1 MFGGQKPMDLCNGGM
16 IWSCCVDR
24 DKVDFVDPEL
34 GAVKDAQCG
43 EVHTTGGQARIV
55 GGHDSKERILSSHYQ
70 TQKFKTDCSSIKP
83 ELYYAQILYNLRR
96 SKSTLQILQ
105 LKISL
110 LSASPFFSP

>member
-1 MFGGQKPMDLCNGGM
+1 MDLCNGGM

-55 GGHDSKERILSSHYQ
+55 GGHDSKERILSSYHL
-70 TQKFKTDCSSIKP
+70 TQKFKTDCSPIKP
-83 ELYYAQILYNLRR
+83 ELYYAQILHFVDIQPEAIRFCNLRLVYYLR
-96 SKSTLQILQ
+96 L
-105 LKISL
+105 
-110 LSASPFFSP
+110 PFSVLDFQNRG

>member
-55 GGHDSKERILSSHYQ
+55 GGHDSKERILSSYHQ
-70 TQKFKTDCSSIKP
+70 TLKFKADCSSLLNKTGT
-83 ELYYAQILYNLRR
+83 
-96 SKSTLQILQ
+96 STLFPDYVVDIQHDR
-105 LKISL
+105 
-110 LSASPFFSP
+110 

>member
-70 TQKFKTDCSSIKP
+70 TQKFKTGTLLCPDFVDIQPEAIKI
-83 ELYYAQILYNLRR
+83 YTSDFA
-96 SKSTLQILQ
+96 T
-105 LKISL
+105 
-110 LSASPFFSP
+110 

>member
-1 MFGGQKPMDLCNGGM
+1 MDLCNGGM

-55 GGHDSKERILSSHYQ
+55 GGHDSKERILSSYYQ
-70 TQKFKTDCSSIKP
+70 TQKLKTDCSSVKP
-83 ELYYAQILYNLRR
+83 ELVQ
-96 SKSTLQILQ
+96 SKSRLQILQ

>member
-83 ELYYAQILYNLRR
+83 ELYYAQIL
-96 SKSTLQILQ
+96 
-105 LKISL
+105 
-110 LSASPFFSP
+110 